1 MASGPDTV
9 RGREPGDRD
18 VRPTHPEARRVAQGQ
33 SATYRAEGKEPRQI
47 RDDIERTRAD
57 MSQTIDVIQE
67 RLDPQRLRA
76 QAREAVREA
85 TIGRAQHMAS
95 EVGHRARDA
104 GFSLRETVRSN
115 PLPAAMV
122 AVGLG
127 WLAVQATMRGDGQAV
142 REVEMYRERPGGEME
157 GRAREMTEE
166 ARRRAE
172 EATSRVRARADE
184 TMTEAQQRA
193 GELAGEV
200 QERAQEVTHEAQRRA
215 RRARGR
221 LETMIDENPLA
232 MGAVALAVGA
242 AIGMALP
249 STRQEDR
256 VMGEARD
263 TLVRRAEEMAEETM
277 GQVEQVAEEAERSVE
292 EEARRQDLT
301 T

>member
-1 MASGPDTV
+1 M
-9 RGREPGDRD
+9 
-18 VRPTHPEARRVAQGQ
+18 
-33 SATYRAEGKEPRQI
+33 TYRAEGKHPRQI
-47 RDDIERTRAD
+47 RDDIGRTRAE
-57 MSQTIDVIQE
+57 MSQTIDVIQD
-67 RLDPQRLRA
+67 RLNPQRLRA
-76 QAREAVREA
+76 QAREALREA
-85 TIGRAQHMAS
+85 TIGRAQQMAS
-95 EVGHRARDA
+95 EVGHRARGA
-104 GFSLRETVRSN
+104 GFSLRETVRGN

-127 WLAVQATMRGDGQAV
+127 WLAVQATMRGDGRAV
-142 REVEMYRERPGGEME
+142 REAEMYRERYPGERYPGEME
-157 GRAREMTEE
+157 GRAREMTGE
-166 ARRRAE
+166 ARHRAE
-172 EATSRVRARADE
+172 EAATELRTRADE
-184 TMTEAQQRA
+184 TMTEARERA

-232 MGAVALAVGA
+232 MGAVALAIGA

-256 VMGEARD
+256 IMGEARD
-263 TLVRRAEEMAEETM
+263 TLVHRAEEMAEDTM
-277 GQVEQVAEEAERSVE
+277 GRVEQVAEEAERTAE